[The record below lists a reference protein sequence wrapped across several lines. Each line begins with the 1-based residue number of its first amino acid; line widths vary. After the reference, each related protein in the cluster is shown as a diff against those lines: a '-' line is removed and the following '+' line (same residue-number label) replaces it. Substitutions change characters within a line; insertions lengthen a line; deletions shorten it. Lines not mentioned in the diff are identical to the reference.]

1 MGQTIEAFMLLKIFH
16 GKLKEFLTIVPNYPE
31 IKECHRI
38 LGSDNV
44 HMKLVLKDQ
53 LHLQRY
59 IDSIMEYGHTTT
71 HLILSDITAGKTKL
85 NK

>member
-1 MGQTIEAFMLLKIFH
+1 MLLKIFH